1 MADKLTRK
9 EMAARVR
16 RGRVQSGWADVG
28 LSAAAVE
35 TVTCLLPLPSADD
48 VRSQAATVPTAA
60 AESPAVGMDPVFM
73 RPERI
78 KMPAK
83 QQDLRVDPADG
94 NAYPLESFLDVYGED
109 EGLLRWATAD
119 QTATSADI
127 MNSIAVSSH
136 ELAVGELLLPVRA
149 TASERE
155 CKSRESEHV
164 GLRAEHTE
172 LPKNGSAYNSRR
184 SKQDGLMKEE
194 EETEQAYSGGMFTL
208 EDLNALSLGGRDA
221 SCIHD
226 LENSAQNRLS
236 FEAEASLQRLL
247 HLTSKPLT
255 KTQSRGSGS
264 PVIMWFR
271 QDLRLTDNPALI
283 AAVNSGRPVLPVY
296 LHVPSEEDTW
306 PLGGAAKYWLHHSLL
321 HLSDDL
327 ETKLGSKLLIFSGD
341 NSLELLLHLIT
352 ESGAEALSFNRVYE
366 PWKISRDALVAEV
379 PCIRRTKSP
388 TSRLYLNRKYKIIYI
403 CMGQI

>member
-16 RGRVQSGWADVG
+16 RGRVQSGWADDDR
-28 LSAAAVE
+28 AV
-35 TVTCLLPLPSADD
+35 V
-48 VRSQAATVPTAA
+48 TVPTAA

-94 NAYPLESFLDVYGED
+94 NAYPLESFLDVYGEV
-109 EGLLRWATAD
+109 EGRLRWATAD
-119 QTATSADI
+119 QTATA
-127 MNSIAVSSH
+127 AGSSH

-149 TASERE
+149 TDSERE
-155 CKSRESEHV
+155 GKSRESEHV
-164 GLRAEHTE
+164 GLMAEHTE
-172 LPKNGSAYNSRR
+172 QGKNSSVYN
-184 SKQDGLMKEE
+184 KD
-194 EETEQAYSGGMFTL
+194 EETEQAYSGAMFTL

-283 AAVNSGRPVLPVY
+283 AAVSSGRPVLPVY

-321 HLSDDL
+321 HLSDAL

-379 PCIRRTKSP
+379 PCIRHTKTP
-388 TSRLYLNRKYKIIYI
+388 TSRLYLKRKYKNYIYMYGSNIKLYIYVCIYATKLYIYVCLYAHKRTRTYI
-403 CMGQI
+403 CIYYF

>member
-1 MADKLTRK
+1 
-9 EMAARVR
+9 MAARVR
-16 RGRVQSGWADVG
+16 RGRVQSGWADDG
-28 LSAAAVE
+28 RAV
-35 TVTCLLPLPSADD
+35 V
-48 VRSQAATVPTAA
+48 TVPTAA
-60 AESPAVGMDPVFM
+60 AESPGMDLGPVFM

-83 QQDLRVDPADG
+83 QQDLRIDRADG
-94 NAYPLESFLDVYGED
+94 NAYTLESFLDVYGED
-109 EGLLRWATAD
+109 EGRLRWATAD
-119 QTATSADI
+119 I
-127 MNSIAVSSH
+127 MNSVAD
-136 ELAVGELLLPVRA
+136 ELAVGELLLPS
-149 TASERE
+149 ASERD

-164 GLRAEHTE
+164 GLMAEHTE
-172 LPKNGSAYNSRR
+172 QGKNGSAYNSRR
-184 SKQDGLMKEE
+184 SEQDGLMKEE
-194 EETEQAYSGGMFTL
+194 EETEQAYSGEMLTL

-321 HLSDDL
+321 SMSDAL

-388 TSRLYLNRKYKIIYI
+388 TSRLWLNRKYKIIYI